1 MLQVWPSKEKKKK
14 RKKIPVG
21 KRGRRWGE
29 GGGGRKAGE
38 GLGLRVLGDRSPHYH
53 PSGLSAGQARF
64 TANPKGRALVRDCYP
79 CSGLSQI
86 CPLSMQHL
94 PTSQLEICFDPGS
107 VLAIRYRGLVPGFSA
122 EV

>member
-1 MLQVWPSKEKKKK
+1 MEEEEK
-14 RKKIPVG
+14 
-21 KRGRRWGE
+21 
-29 GGGGRKAGE
+29 
-38 GLGLRVLGDRSPHYH
+38 L
-53 PSGLSAGQARF
+53 
-64 TANPKGRALVRDCYP
+64 GRAWGSGFWGTDLLITTPPDSALDRHGSLPIPRAGHWSGTVNP